1 MPAIGAVVAIIENG
15 RILLTQRDDF
25 AVWCLPGGAVED
37 AESLEEAAARETFEE
52 TGLQVRLTR
61 LVGMYSQPRWH
72 HGGHHF
78 ALFAAEPIGGA
89 LRLAAGETIDAAFF
103 DRGALP
109 KPLVW
114 WHQQPIDDTLV
125 GVVGTARVIAGDWPF
140 DQQLTRAE
148 IYALRDQSGL
158 SRQQFFIQHW
168 ARSQP
173 GGEDSAEEQHV

>member
-1 MPAIGAVVAIIENG
+1 MPAIGAVVAIIQHG

-37 AESLEEAAARETFEE
+37 AESLAEAAAREAFEE

-89 LRLAAGETIDAAFF
+89 LRLAPGETIDVGFF
-103 DRGALP
+103 DLGALP
-109 KPLVW
+109 APLVW
-114 WHQQPIDDTLV
+114 WHNLPISDALD
-125 GVVGTARVIAGDWPF
+125 GVVGAARVIAGGWPF

-148 IYALRDQSGL
+148 IYALRDRSGL
-158 SRQQFFIQHW
+158 SRHQFYLQHW
-168 ARSQP
+168 ARLRP
-173 GGEDSAEEQHV
+173 GEDGSAEEQHA